1 MHFRSFAVFAL
12 TLAVFMA
19 IPATGGPFLFNSGSP
34 DGRMAMATRPD
45 TGPGPEIEAADD
57 FILPFKTVINHG
69 TFTGLIPMDMPLSS
83 VSSVDVEI
91 YRVFPLDS
99 VNPPSGKVPT
109 RVNSPSDNALDS
121 RASGS
126 SLTFT
131 ASLLNASFSAA
142 NSVLAGINKSPGQ
155 TTGGEGPHTGQEV
168 LINVNFTT
176 PFTLDPDHYF
186 FVPQVHLTTGDF
198 FWLSAARPI
207 VGPGTTPF
215 TPPFI
220 DLQAWIRNAN
230 LGPDWLRV
238 GTDIVGGGT
247 AAPTFNAAFTLD
259 GTQTPEPG
267 TLALFASGIAL
278 LYLRTRKRSL

>member
-1 MHFRSFAVFAL
+1 MHFRTFAVFAL

-19 IPATGGPFLFNSGSP
+19 IPATAGPFLFNSGSP
-34 DGRMAMATRPD
+34 DGRMAMAARPD
-45 TGPGPEIEAADD
+45 TGPGTEIEAADD

-69 TFTGLIPMDMPLSS
+69 TFTGLIPIGVPLSS
-83 VSSVDVEI
+83 ISSVDVEI

-99 VNPPSGKVPT
+99 VNPPSGMVPT
-109 RVNSPSDNALDS
+109 RVNSPSDNAFDS

-126 SLTFT
+126 NLTFT
-131 ASLLNASFSAA
+131 ASLLSGSFSAA
-142 NSVLAGINKSPGQ
+142 NSVLNGINKIPGQ
-155 TTGGEGPHTGQEV
+155 TTGGEGARTGQEV
-168 LINVNFTT
+168 LVNVNFTT

-198 FWLSAARPI
+198 FWLSVARPI
-207 VGPGTTPF
+207 VGAGTTPF
-215 TPPFI
+215 AP

-230 LGPDWLRV
+230 LDPDWLRV
-238 GTDIVGGGT
+238 GTDIVGGAT
-247 AAPTFNAAFTLD
+247 APTFNAAFTLD

-267 TLALFASGIAL
+267 TLALFASGLAL

>member
-1 MHFRSFAVFAL
+1 MHFRTFAVFAL

-19 IPATGGPFLFNSGSP
+19 IPATAGPFLFNSGSP

-45 TGPGPEIEAADD
+45 TGPGTEIEAADD

-69 TFTGLIPMDMPLSS
+69 TFTGLIPIGVPLSS

-99 VNPPSGKVPT
+99 VNPPSGMVPT
-109 RVNSPSDNALDS
+109 RTNSPSDNAFDS

-126 SLTFT
+126 NLTFS
-131 ASLLNASFSAA
+131 ASLVNANFSAA
-142 NSVLAGINKSPGQ
+142 NSVLNGINKIPSQ
-155 TTGGEGPHTGQEV
+155 TTGGEGARTGQEV
-168 LINVNFTT
+168 LVNVNFTT

-198 FWLSAARPI
+198 FWLSVARPI
-207 VGPGTTPF
+207 VGAGTTPF
-215 TPPFI
+215 AP

-230 LGPDWLRV
+230 LDPDWLRV
-238 GTDIVGGGT
+238 GTDIVGGAT
-247 AAPTFNAAFTLD
+247 PPTFNAAFTLD

-267 TLALFASGIAL
+267 TLALFASGLAL
-278 LYLRTRKRSL
+278 LYLRTRKRLL